1 MKVITF
7 VFILPIFAPFC
18 FIWRRETSLRN
29 DLNKNAAKL
38 FFRTQRSQMLGH
50 LRNVSGWKMIT
61 VKSTLLILNANF
73 FRSLSF
79 YLSLSLSL
87 SLSLNVSLSLS
98 LSLSQSHLLSPFV
111 QLSFSLS
118 VSYSFCSVSSR
129 FSLSLSHAQYLL
141 STHSKNLT
149 LPSYFQM
156 FLSFFANTSTRT
168 HTHFL
173 LSALSLS
180 LSHTRRTQIF

>member
-1 MKVITF
+1 MQQNF
-7 VFILPIFAPFC
+7 
-18 FIWRRETSLRN
+18 
-29 DLNKNAAKL
+29 

-73 FRSLSF
+73 SRSAFF
-79 YLSLSLSL
+79 YLSLSLYLSFSL
-87 SLSLNVSLSLS
+87 SLSP
-98 LSLSQSHLLSPFV
+98 SQSHLLSPLV

>member
-1 MKVITF
+1 MQQ
-7 VFILPIFAPFC
+7 
-18 FIWRRETSLRN
+18 N
-29 DLNKNAAKL
+29 
-38 FFRTQRSQMLGH
+38 FFLRTQRSQMLGH

-156 FLSFFANTSTRT
+156 FLSLFANTSSRTFYSLRYPSRSLTRAAHKYFNNLAIT
-168 HTHFL
+168 VSNARSPIT
-173 LSALSLS
+173 LSCFSNRNS
-180 LSHTRRTQIF
+180 PD

>member
-38 FFRTQRSQMLGH
+38 FFQTQRSQMLGH

-73 FRSLSF
+73 SRSLSF
-79 YLSLSLSL
+79 YLSLSLTQSLTFSFSVSVSISPPLSFCTALFQSLCLLFFLFCLLSFL
-87 SLSLNVSLSLS
+87 SLTLSRS
-98 LSLSQSHLLSPFV
+98 IS
-111 QLSFSLS
+111 SF
-118 VSYSFCSVSSR
+118 YSFKESHPPFI
-129 FSLSLSHAQYLL
+129 FSYVPLPLCKHIHTHTHALFTLCAIPVALSHAPH
-141 STHSKNLT
+141 TNILT
-149 LPSYFQM
+149 
-156 FLSFFANTSTRT
+156 
-168 HTHFL
+168 
-173 LSALSLS
+173 
-180 LSHTRRTQIF
+180 I